1 MQTYKIVRWFNPTLH
16 KQNRTIKTGLTEDQA
31 QAHCSHPD
39 TRKAEVWFDCYVKE

>member
-1 MQTYKIVRWFNPTLH
+1 MQTYKIVRCFNPTLH

-31 QAHCSHPD
+31 LAHCNHPD